1 VPALDEEATRPE
13 TRREAATH
21 PDENRSD
28 VFVFCPYNVAN
39 EPRAALPGS
48 HRSSGASAPFAC
60 YASELVVGNPS
71 HKHTARST
79 DAN

>member
-1 VPALDEEATRPE
+1 MIVSNELWDLRLRLSLPP
-13 TRREAATH
+13 
-21 PDENRSD
+21 
-28 VFVFCPYNVAN
+28 NVAN

-60 YASELVVGNPS
+60 YASELVVGNPG
-71 HKHTARST
+71 HKHRARST